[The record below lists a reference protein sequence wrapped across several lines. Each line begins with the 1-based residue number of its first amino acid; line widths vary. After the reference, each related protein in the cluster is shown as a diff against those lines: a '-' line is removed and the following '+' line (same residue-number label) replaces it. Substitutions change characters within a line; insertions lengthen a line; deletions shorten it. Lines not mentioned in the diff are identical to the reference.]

1 MLRPGVKDVFPGFL
15 PGLAAAI
22 TARIVESVFFPDDH
36 GHGHAHEEESKA
48 HAQPIQQQNRAQ
60 SPAIMNVQKFS
71 FKQHAEQSSQ

>member
-1 MLRPGVKDVFPGFL
+1 MLRPGVKDIFPGFL

-48 HAQPIQQQNRAQ
+48 HAQPSQQNRAH
-60 SPAIMNVQKFS
+60 SPVIMKVQKFS
-71 FKQHAEQSSQ
+71 FNQRAEQSSQ